1 MICTTEVAR
10 IESGMT
16 FKARRGHVVRD
27 RHNPNGN
34 RQIPLDVL
42 YAKAQAELFLELD
55 RYLATTTLG
64 MPGTPASL
72 ALLSRLRAEA
82 GY

>member
-34 RQIPLDVL
+34 RQVPLDVL

-55 RYLATTTLG
+55 RYLATT
-64 MPGTPASL
+64 PGTPASL
-72 ALLSRLRAEA
+72 ALSSRLRTEA